1 MTKREYIKKIR
12 SYLYFLAEEPN
23 GKDYPE
29 LGLTKEQAKEIKEEI
44 YFYDYEWNCYGDLD
58 RIPKM
63 VRTRIEKLAEKFV
76 KETVW
81 KRWH

>member
-12 SYLYFLAEEPN
+12 SYLDFLIEEPN
-23 GKDYPE
+23 AKDYPE

-63 VRTRIEKLAEKFV
+63 VRTRIEKLSEKFA
-76 KETVW
+76 KEAV
-81 KRWH
+81 

>member
-1 MTKREYIKKIR
+1 MRKPLMTKREFTKKIR
-12 SYLYFLAEEPN
+12 SYLDFLAEESS
-23 GKDYPE
+23 KDYPE
-29 LGLTKEQAKEIKEEI
+29 LGLTKEQAEEIKEKI

-76 KETVW
+76 KETV
-81 KRWH
+81 

>member
-1 MTKREYIKKIR
+1 MTKREFTKKINA
-12 SYLYFLAEEPN
+12 YLDFLAEESS
-23 GKDYPE
+23 KDYPE

-63 VRTRIEKLAEKFV
+63 VRTRIEKLSEKFA
-76 KETVW
+76 KETV
-81 KRWH
+81 

>member
-1 MTKREYIKKIR
+1 MTKREFTKKIR
-12 SYLYFLAEEPN
+12 SYLDFLAEESS
-23 GKDYPE
+23 KDYPE
-29 LGLTKEQAKEIKEEI
+29 LGLTKEQAEEIKEKI

-81 KRWH
+81 KQ